1 MSRSFSSLKAYMLLR
16 AYGRKKY
23 SSLIQQNLDQI
34 NYLAELIKGDNELE
48 LTAPVVSNVV
58 CFRFRPINFDESETE
73 KLNRLISAEI
83 NKNAFWMISDTSI
96 KNKYMLRACNV
107 NHRTKRTDMDFL
119 VSEVK
124 EIGHRLL
131 NGV

>member
-1 MSRSFSSLKAYMLLR
+1 MLLR

-23 SSLIQQNLDQI
+23 SNLIQQNLDQI
-34 NYLAELIKGDNELE
+34 NYLAKLIEGDDELE

-58 CFRFRPINFDESETE
+58 CFRFKPINSDETETE

-96 KNKYMLRACNV
+96 NDKYMLRACNV
-107 NHRTKRTDMDFL
+107 NHRTKTTDMDFL
-119 VSEVK
+119 VREVK
-124 EIGHRLL
+124 EIGNRLL